1 MDKCL
6 AFCQALIKSDQKFA
20 LNLSIGKDRFFF
32 SNKELESSWKK
43 KKKSLSQL
51 RREENRKKNRQNKAA
66 EEVADNGADEAS
78 AEKVEINS
86 TAEKAEVLAIMSC
99 KECGYK
105 ATTEKGLKQHERMK
119 HKKLPQPT
127 TSLLTTPEATR
138 RQTMPGDLN
147 SSPLPN
153 IIREETCHNC
163 GEIFTSEHQCDT
175 AQSDTESEQIKEDQN
190 SVDGAEE
197 LNGDGSKPEPCA
209 ICGKTFKAETDMK
222 AWRAKNRHIDEAHG
236 PFK

>member
-1 MDKCL
+1 MTPVMWPWPEKMESAVDKCL
-6 AFCQALIKSDQKFA
+6 AFCQALIKTDQKFT

-43 KKKSLSQL
+43 KKKSPSQL
-51 RREENRKKNRQNKAA
+51 RREENRKRNRQNKAA

-127 TSLLTTPEATR
+127 TSLLSTPEATR

-163 GEIFTSEHQCDT
+163 GEIFNSEHQCDT

-209 ICGKTFKAETDMK
+209 KCGKTHYQYC
-222 AWRAKNRHIDEAHG
+222 W
-236 PFK
+236 

>member
-1 MDKCL
+1 M
-6 AFCQALIKSDQKFA
+6 
-20 LNLSIGKDRFFF
+20 
-32 SNKELESSWKK
+32 
-43 KKKSLSQL
+43 
-51 RREENRKKNRQNKAA
+51 RREENRKRNRQNKAA

-78 AEKVEINS
+78 AEKFEVNL
-86 TAEKAEVLAIMSC
+86 TAEKAEVFAIISC

-127 TSLLTTPEATR
+127 TFLLSTPEATR

>member
-6 AFCQALIKSDQKFA
+6 AFCQALIKTDQKFT

-43 KKKSLSQL
+43 KKKSPSQL
-51 RREENRKKNRQNKAA
+51 RREENRKRNRQNKAA

-86 TAEKAEVLAIMSC
+86 TAEKAGVLAIMSC

-127 TSLLTTPEATR
+127 TSLLSTPEATR

-197 LNGDGSKPEPCA
+197 LIGDGSKPEPCP
-209 ICGKTFKAETDMK
+209 ICGKTFKAETEMK
-222 AWRAKNRHIDEAHG
+222 VWRAHVAWHG
-236 PFK
+236 VA

>member
-6 AFCQALIKSDQKFA
+6 AFCQALIKTDQKFT

-43 KKKSLSQL
+43 KKKSPSQL
-51 RREENRKKNRQNKAA
+51 RREENRKRNRQNKAA

-127 TSLLTTPEATR
+127 TSLLSTPEATR

-197 LNGDGSKPEPCA
+197 LIGDGSKPEPCP
-209 ICGKTFKAETDMK
+209 ICGKTFKAETEMK
-222 AWRAKNRHIDEAHG
+222 VWRAHLAWHEVMA
-236 PFK
+236 

>member
-43 KKKSLSQL
+43 KKKSPSQL
-51 RREENRKKNRQNKAA
+51 RREENRKRNRQNKAA

-127 TSLLTTPEATR
+127 TSLLSTISLPPTSR
-138 RQTMPGDLN
+138 RV
-147 SSPLPN
+147 
-153 IIREETCHNC
+153 
-163 GEIFTSEHQCDT
+163 TS
-175 AQSDTESEQIKEDQN
+175 
-190 SVDGAEE
+190 
-197 LNGDGSKPEPCA
+197 
-209 ICGKTFKAETDMK
+209 TD
-222 AWRAKNRHIDEAHG
+222 
-236 PFK
+236 P

>member
-1 MDKCL
+1 MESTVDKCL

-43 KKKSLSQL
+43 KKKSPSQL
-51 RREENRKKNRQNKAA
+51 QREENRKRNCQNKAA

-119 HKKLPQPT
+119 HKNSLNPQLLFFPPQRPHAGKPCLETSTAPLSPT
-127 TSLLTTPEATR
+127 SPGRRPATTVGR
-138 RQTMPGDLN
+138 
-147 SSPLPN
+147 SSP
-153 IIREETCHNC
+153 
-163 GEIFTSEHQCDT
+163 
-175 AQSDTESEQIKEDQN
+175 
-190 SVDGAEE
+190 
-197 LNGDGSKPEPCA
+197 
-209 ICGKTFKAETDMK
+209 
-222 AWRAKNRHIDEAHG
+222 
-236 PFK
+236 